1 MGENIIVV
9 SKQRKEEEEEEEKQ
23 KGDDDNHIAS
33 LTHTRMNLPR
43 STASVNACRMVAIL
57 KAGLNLLGVKMCI
70 NKCPDFRLSI
80 SRWIHMDIQLIL
92 IFFTHARN
100 SL

>member
-9 SKQRKEEEEEEEKQ
+9 SKQRKKEVEVEKENEEEERQE
-23 KGDDDNHIAS
+23 GDDDNHIAS
-33 LTHTRMNLPR
+33 LTHTWMNLPR

-70 NKCPDFRLSI
+70 NKCPDFRLS
-80 SRWIHMDIQLIL
+80 RKQYLQLDS
-92 IFFTHARN
+92 HGY
-100 SL
+100 